1 MKMLRVLHQAETVKE
16 RGKILPDIVSTY
28 LAAHA
33 VPAGKTSKEATN
45 DIVKNQVGKSW
56 KKTIFTELIFFSKF
70 YSRFHNWNY

>member
-45 DIVKNQVGKSW
+45 DIVKNQVGKS
-56 KKTIFTELIFFSKF
+56 
-70 YSRFHNWNY
+70 